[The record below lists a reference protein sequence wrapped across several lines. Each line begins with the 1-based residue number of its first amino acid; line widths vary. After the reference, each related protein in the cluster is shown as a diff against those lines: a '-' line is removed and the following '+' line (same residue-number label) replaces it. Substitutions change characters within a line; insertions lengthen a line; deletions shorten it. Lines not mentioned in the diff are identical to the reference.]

1 MKKIISVLLCAVLLT
16 SLLVGCGSKTS
27 DTTES
32 NQLKIITSMFPEYDW
47 LSNITK
53 NVDNIDL
60 TMLLDSGVDLHSYQ
74 PTAEDILNMSNCDVF
89 VYVGGESSQW
99 IDDVIKDKDI
109 LAINLLS
116 ELGNQAKEE
125 EVVDGMQAEDEK
137 SGEEETA
144 LDEHIWLSLKNA
156 EILCQIIAD
165 KLSEAD
171 GENQASYQANTKAY
185 IKQLKE
191 LDGQYQSACENA
203 KYDTLIFGDR
213 FPFRYLTDDYHLK
226 YYAAFAGCSAETE
239 ASFETIKFLSDKLT
253 ELRLPA
259 VMVIDDSN
267 QKMAK
272 TIISTSD
279 NKDAQILSLNSMQ
292 SATLKNFNNG
302 ETYLGIMESNLKV
315 LSKALN

>member
-1 MKKIISVLLCAVLLT
+1 MKKFISVLLCVVLLT

-27 DTTES
+27 ETAKS
-32 NQLKIITSMFPEYDW
+32 NQLKIITTMFPEYDW

-53 NVDNIDL
+53 DVDNVEL

-74 PTAEDILNMSNCDVF
+74 PTAEDILNISTCDVF
-89 VYVGGESSQW
+89 VYVGGESNQW

-125 EVVDGMQAEDEK
+125 EVVEGMQAEDEK
-137 SGEEETA
+137 DGEEKTA
-144 LDEHIWLSLKNA
+144 YDEHVWLSLKNA
-156 EILCQIIAD
+156 ETLCQVISD

-171 GENQASYQANTKAY
+171 SQHKASYQANTKAY
-185 IKQLKE
+185 IEQLKE
-191 LDGQYQSACENA
+191 LDSRYQSECESA

-213 FPFRYLTDDYHLK
+213 FPFRYLTDDYHIK

-253 ELRLPA
+253 QLQLPA

-267 QKMAK
+267 QKIAK
-272 TIISTSD
+272 TVISTSD
-279 NKDAQILSLNSMQ
+279 NKDAQILSLNTMQ
-292 SATLKNFNNG
+292 SSTLKNYNKG
-302 ETYLGIMESNLKV
+302 ETYLSIMESNLKV